1 MLEKGKLCTVS
12 LTAIVSF
19 FLSFLLKENKKVK
32 ISKFETCLLICR
44 LRIFNQLDEELN
56 SHQHELHWLMDKAK
70 QIAQKDITLAPAI
83 DKEINRLQSL
93 WEDTKKVIHEK

>member
-1 MLEKGKLCTVS
+1 MLEKGKLCT
-12 LTAIVSF
+12 LTTTVSF
-19 FLSFLLKENKKVK
+19 FLYFLLKEKKKVN

-44 LRIFNQLDEELN
+44 LRIFNQLEEELN

-70 QIAQKDITLAPAI
+70 QIAQKDITLASEM